1 MVRKRPCSICR
12 KWFEPHP
19 RAGPRQHTCS
29 RPECQRERH
38 RRSCRSWHRRN
49 PDYDRESRLRV
60 RVAAEGRP
68 ETAESDRLS
77 WPAAR
82 DAVPLEVL
90 VVMEEIRRLLVSFV
104 RDAVA
109 RQVLA
114 VKEKTVRLPPSPGE
128 TASTEVLRPP

>member
-1 MVRKRPCSICR
+1 MVRKRPCAICR

-19 RAGPRQHTCS
+19 RAGPRQRTCS

-38 RRSCRSWHRRN
+38 RRSCRSWHARN
-49 PDYDRESRLRV
+49 PDYDRETRLRA
-60 RVAAEGRP
+60 RVAEGRP
-68 ETAESDRLS
+68 QTAEDEFLC

-82 DAVPLEVL
+82 DAVSLEVL

-109 RQVLA
+109 RQVFA
-114 VKEKTVRLPPSPGE
+114 VKGKTGRLPPPPRE
-128 TASTEVLRPP
+128 TASTLPARPP

>member
-38 RRSCRSWHRRN
+38 RRSCRSWHHRN
-49 PDYDRESRLRV
+49 PDYDRESRLRA
-60 RVAAEGRP
+60 RVAEGRP
-68 ETAESDRLS
+68 ETAERDLLS

-82 DAVPLEVL
+82 DAVSLEVL
-90 VVMEEIRRLLVSFV
+90 VIVEETRRLLVSFV

-109 RQVLA
+109 RQVRA
-114 VKEKTVRLPPSPGE
+114 VKEKSGRLPARPRE
-128 TASTEVLRPP
+128 TASTPPGRPP

>member
-49 PDYDRESRLRV
+49 PDYDRESRLSV
-60 RVAAEGRP
+60 RVAEGRP
-68 ETAESDRLS
+68 ETAEEDLLS
-77 WPAAR
+77 WSAAR
-82 DAVPLEVL
+82 DAVSLEVL

-109 RQVLA
+109 RQVHA
-114 VKEKTVRLPPSPGE
+114 VKEKSGRLPPGPREAPST
-128 TASTEVLRPP
+128 TAARPP